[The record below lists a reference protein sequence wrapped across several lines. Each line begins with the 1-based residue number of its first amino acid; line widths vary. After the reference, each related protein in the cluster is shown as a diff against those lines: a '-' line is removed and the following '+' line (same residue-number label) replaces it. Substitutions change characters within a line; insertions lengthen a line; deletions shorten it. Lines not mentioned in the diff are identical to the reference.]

1 MGQALSPG
9 STWPVSIRDFFALVW
24 ATDAANPAA
33 SGHIGDDPSKLV
45 LSTIHSAKGL
55 EFRHVILCG
64 FLDDKPPAESR
75 VSRSL
80 ISVGMTR
87 ANHELT
93 LSASGKHPYL
103 ADLERI

>member
-1 MGQALSPG
+1 MIGLADLFKEGIPLFWG
-9 STWPVSIRDFFALVW
+9 
-24 ATDAANPAA
+24 TDPADRNA
-33 SGHIGDDPSKLV
+33 RSHIADDPSKIV

-80 ISVGMTR
+80 IYVGMTR
-87 ANHELT
+87 ATHELT